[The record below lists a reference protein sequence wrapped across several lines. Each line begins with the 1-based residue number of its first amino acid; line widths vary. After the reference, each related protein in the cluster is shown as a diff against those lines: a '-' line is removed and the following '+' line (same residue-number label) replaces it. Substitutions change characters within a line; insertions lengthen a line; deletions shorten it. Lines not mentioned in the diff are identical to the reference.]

1 MWERAAERK
10 EERGVSRSLSRR
22 DFLRASG
29 GMVVGAYALGLV
41 GCGQTGGGGG
51 GGGAWEPTQDV
62 VMIVPFEAGGGSD
75 ILGRAMASGME
86 QVREGVNITVE
97 NRPSTTG
104 AVGYSY
110 LLEQQGDPHYM
121 LASETTAVALPIT
134 TETPWTWK
142 DFTPIGQ
149 IAEDATLLIVPQDSE
164 YGSLQDVI
172 DAAEQSRLTV
182 GVVGTTG
189 LDTIVFGLLE
199 ERAGVEFERVVFES
213 GGELVTALLGGD
225 IVMASLNPSEVIG
238 QLEAGD
244 LKALVAFAEKPY
256 EGGEL
261 ADVPTAKEEGF
272 DVSFTQ
278 YRGLFGPGGIQ
289 PEERQYWA
297 DALVAWTETDNFD
310 KYIQDN
316 YLISLIRTGQEFESY
331 LQEYEQTIRK
341 VLGETGG

>member
-1 MWERAAERK
+1 
-10 EERGVSRSLSRR
+10 
-22 DFLRASG
+22 
-29 GMVVGAYALGLV
+29 
-41 GCGQTGGGGG
+41 
-51 GGGAWEPTQDV
+51 
-62 VMIVPFEAGGGSD
+62 MIVPFEAGGGSD
-75 ILGRAMASGME
+75 ILGRAMAAGME

-110 LLEQQGDPHYM
+110 LLEQQGDPHFV

-134 TETPWTWK
+134 TETPWTWE

-164 YGSLQDVI
+164 FASLQDVI

-199 ERAGVEFERVVFES
+199 ENAGVEFERVVFES

-244 LKALVAFAEKPY
+244 LKALVAFAEQPY
-256 EGGEL
+256 ESGEL

-272 DVSFTQ
+272 DVAFTQ
-278 YRGLFGPGGIQ
+278 YRGLLGPGGIQ
-289 PEERQYWA
+289 PEARTYWA

-310 KYIQDN
+310 KYIRDN
-316 YLISLIRTGQEFESY
+316 YLISLIRTGQEFENY
-331 LQEYEQTIRK
+331 LQQYEKTIRE

>member
-1 MWERAAERK
+1 V
-10 EERGVSRSLSRR
+10 GRSLSRR

-29 GMVVGAYALGLV
+29 GMVVGTYALGLV

-51 GGGAWEPTQDV
+51 GGAGWEPTQDV

-75 ILGRAMASGME
+75 ILGRAMATGME

-110 LLEQQGDPHYM
+110 LLEQQGDPLYL

-134 TETPWTWK
+134 ADTPWTWE

-164 YGSLQDVI
+164 FGSLQDVI
-172 DAAEQSRLTV
+172 DAAKQSRLTV

-199 ERAGVEFERVVFES
+199 ENAGVEFERVVFES

-289 PEERQYWA
+289 PEERKYWA
-297 DALVAWTETDNFD
+297 DALVAWTDTDNFD

-316 YLISLIRTGQEFESY
+316 YLISLIRTGQEFENY
-331 LQEYEQTIRK
+331 LQEYEKTIRE
-341 VLGETGG
+341 VLAETEG

>member
-1 MWERAAERK
+1 M
-10 EERGVSRSLSRR
+10 GGSLSRR

-41 GCGQTGGGGG
+41 GCGQGGGGG

-121 LASETTAVALPIT
+121 LASETTGVALPIVA
-134 TETPWTWK
+134 ETPWTWE

-164 YGSLQDVI
+164 YGSLQDVV
-172 DAAEQSRLTV
+172 DAAKQRRLTV

-238 QLEAGD
+238 QIEAGD

-256 EGGEL
+256 EGGAL
-261 ADVPTAKEEGF
+261 ADVPIAKDEGF

-297 DALVAWTETDNFD
+297 DALVAWTKTDNYN

-331 LQEYEQTIRK
+331 LQQYEQTIRK

>member
-1 MWERAAERK
+1 V
-10 EERGVSRSLSRR
+10 GRSLSRR

-29 GMVVGAYALGLV
+29 GMVVGTYALGLV

-51 GGGAWEPTQDV
+51 GGSGWEPTQDV

-75 ILGRAMASGME
+75 ILGRAMATGME

-110 LLEQQGDPHYM
+110 LLEQQGDPLYL

-134 TETPWTWK
+134 ADTPWTWE

-164 YGSLQDVI
+164 FGSLQDVI
-172 DAAEQSRLTV
+172 DAAKQSRLTV

-199 ERAGVEFERVVFES
+199 EKAGVEFERVVFES

-289 PEERQYWA
+289 PEERKYWA
-297 DALVAWTETDNFD
+297 DALVAWTDTDNYD

-316 YLISLIRTGQEFESY
+316 YLISLIRTGQEFENY
-331 LQEYEQTIRK
+331 LQEYEKTIRE
-341 VLGETGG
+341 VLAETEG

>member
-1 MWERAAERK
+1 M
-10 EERGVSRSLSRR
+10 SSSLSRR

-41 GCGQTGGGGG
+41 GCGGQTGGGGG
-51 GGGAWEPTQDV
+51 GGAGWEPTQDV

-75 ILGRAMASGME
+75 ILGRAMAAGME

-110 LLEQQGDPHYM
+110 LLEQQGDPLYL

-134 TETPWTWK
+134 ADTPWTWE

-164 YGSLQDVI
+164 FASLQDVI

-199 ERAGVEFERVVFES
+199 ENAGVEFERVVFES

-289 PEERQYWA
+289 PEERKYWA
-297 DALVAWTETDNFD
+297 DALVAWTDTDNYD

-316 YLISLIRTGQEFESY
+316 YLISLIRTGQEFENY
-331 LQEYEQTIRK
+331 LQEYEKTIRD
-341 VLGETGG
+341 VLAETEG

>member
-1 MWERAAERK
+1 V
-10 EERGVSRSLSRR
+10 GRSLSRR

-29 GMVVGAYALGLV
+29 GMVVGTYALGLV

-51 GGGAWEPTQDV
+51 GGAGWEPTQDV

-75 ILGRAMASGME
+75 ILGRAMATGME

-110 LLEQQGDPHYM
+110 LLEQQGDPLYL

-134 TETPWTWK
+134 ADTPWTWE

-164 YGSLQDVI
+164 FGSLQDVI
-172 DAAEQSRLTV
+172 DAAKQSRLTV

-199 ERAGVEFERVVFES
+199 EKAGVEFERVVFES

-272 DVSFTQ
+272 DVAFTQ

-289 PEERQYWA
+289 PEERKYWA
-297 DALVAWTETDNFD
+297 DALVAWTDTDNYD

-316 YLISLIRTGQEFESY
+316 YLISLIRTGQEFENY
-331 LQEYEQTIRK
+331 LQEYEKTIRE
-341 VLGETGG
+341 VLAETEG

>member
-1 MWERAAERK
+1 V
-10 EERGVSRSLSRR
+10 GRSLSRR

-29 GMVVGAYALGLV
+29 GMVVGTYALGLV

-51 GGGAWEPTQDV
+51 GGSGWEPTQDV

-75 ILGRAMASGME
+75 ILGRAMATGME

-110 LLEQQGDPHYM
+110 LLEQQGDPLYL

-134 TETPWTWK
+134 ADTPWTWE

-164 YGSLQDVI
+164 FGSLQDVI
-172 DAAEQSRLTV
+172 DAAKQSRLTV

-199 ERAGVEFERVVFES
+199 EKAGVEFERVVFES

-289 PEERQYWA
+289 PEERKYWA
-297 DALVAWTETDNFD
+297 DALVAWTDTDNFD

-316 YLISLIRTGQEFESY
+316 YLISLIRTGQEFENY
-331 LQEYEQTIRK
+331 LQEYEKTIRE
-341 VLGETGG
+341 VLAETEG

>member
-1 MWERAAERK
+1 
-10 EERGVSRSLSRR
+10 
-22 DFLRASG
+22 
-29 GMVVGAYALGLV
+29 MVVGAYALGLV
-41 GCGQTGGGGG
+41 GCGGQTGGGGG
-51 GGGAWEPTQDV
+51 GGGWEPTQDA

-86 QVREGVNITVE
+86 KVREVNITVE

-134 TETPWTWK
+134 TETPWTWE

-149 IAEDATLLIVPQDSE
+149 IAEDATLMIVPQDSE
-164 YGSLQDVI
+164 FGSLQDVV
-172 DAAEQSRLTV
+172 DAAKQRRLTA
-182 GVVGTTG
+182 GVVSTTG
-189 LDTIVFGLLE
+189 LDTIVFGLLQ
-199 ERAGVEFERVVFES
+199 ERAGIELEYVVFES

-225 IVMASLNPSEVIG
+225 IHLASLNPSEVIG
-238 QLEAGD
+238 QIEAGD

-261 ADVPTAKEEGF
+261 ADVPIAKDEGY
-272 DVSFTQ
+272 DVAFTQ

-297 DALVAWTETDNFD
+297 DALVAWTETGNYD
-310 KYIQDN
+310 KYIRDN
-316 YLISLIRTGQEFESY
+316 YLISVISTGQEFENY
-331 LQEYEQTIRK
+331 LQEYEQTIRN
-341 VLGETGG
+341 VLGKTGG

>member
-1 MWERAAERK
+1 
-10 EERGVSRSLSRR
+10 
-22 DFLRASG
+22 
-29 GMVVGAYALGLV
+29 MVVGAYALGLA
-41 GCGQTGGGGG
+41 GCGQTGGGGD
-51 GGGAWEPTQDV
+51 GGAGWEPTQDV

-86 QVREGVNITVE
+86 KVREVNITVE

-110 LLEQQGDPHYM
+110 LLEQQGDPHYL

-134 TETPWTWK
+134 TETPWTWE

-149 IAEDATLLIVPQDSE
+149 IAEDATLMIVPQDSE
-164 YGSLQDVI
+164 FGSLQDVV
-172 DAAEQSRLTV
+172 DAAKQRRLTA
-182 GVVGTTG
+182 GVVSTTG
-189 LDTIVFGLLE
+189 LDTIVFGLLQ
-199 ERAGVEFERVVFES
+199 ERAGIEFEYVVFES

-225 IVMASLNPSEVIG
+225 ILLASLNPSEVIG
-238 QLEAGD
+238 QIEAGD

-261 ADVPTAKEEGF
+261 ADVPIAKDEGY
-272 DVSFTQ
+272 DVAFTQ
-278 YRGLFGPGGIQ
+278 YRGLFGPGGIP
-289 PEERQYWA
+289 PEARQYWA
-297 DALVAWTETDNFD
+297 DALVAWTETDNYD
-310 KYIQDN
+310 KYILDN

-331 LQEYEQTIRK
+331 LQEYEKTIRR

>member
-1 MWERAAERK
+1 M
-10 EERGVSRSLSRR
+10 GRSLSRR
-22 DFLRASG
+22 DFLHASG
-29 GMVVGAYALGLV
+29 GMVVGAYTLGLV
-41 GCGQTGGGGG
+41 GCGQAGGGG
-51 GGGAWEPTQDV
+51 GGGAGWEPTQDV

-75 ILGRAMASGME
+75 ILGRAMAAGME

-110 LLEQQGDPHYM
+110 LLEQQGDPHFV

-134 TETPWTWK
+134 TETPWTWE

-164 YGSLQDVI
+164 FASVQDVI

-199 ERAGVEFERVVFES
+199 ENAGVEFERVVFES

-225 IVMASLNPSEVIG
+225 ILLASLNPSEVIG

-256 EGGEL
+256 ESGEL

-272 DVSFTQ
+272 DVAFTQ
-278 YRGLFGPGGIQ
+278 YRGLLGPGGIQ

-297 DALVAWTETDNFD
+297 DALLAWTETDNFD

-331 LQEYEQTIRK
+331 LQEYEKTIRK
-341 VLGETGG
+341 VLGESGG

>member
-1 MWERAAERK
+1 
-10 EERGVSRSLSRR
+10 
-22 DFLRASG
+22 
-29 GMVVGAYALGLV
+29 MVVGAYALGLV
-41 GCGQTGGGGG
+41 GCGGQTGGGGG
-51 GGGAWEPTQDV
+51 GGGWEPTQDA

-86 QVREGVNITVE
+86 KVREVNITVE

-110 LLEQQGDPHYM
+110 LLEQQGDPHFV

-134 TETPWTWK
+134 TETPWTWE

-164 YGSLQDVI
+164 FASLQDVI

-199 ERAGVEFERVVFES
+199 ENAGVEFERVVFES

-225 IVMASLNPSEVIG
+225 IVTASLNPSEVIG
-238 QLEAGD
+238 QIEAGD

-261 ADVPTAKEEGF
+261 ADVPIAKDEGY
-272 DVSFTQ
+272 DVAFTQ
-278 YRGLFGPGGIQ
+278 YRGLLGPGGIQ

-297 DALVAWTETDNFD
+297 DALLAWTETDNYD

-316 YLISLIRTGQEFESY
+316 YLISLIRTGQEFENY
-331 LQEYEQTIRK
+331 LQEYEKTIRK

>member
-1 MWERAAERK
+1 
-10 EERGVSRSLSRR
+10 
-22 DFLRASG
+22 
-29 GMVVGAYALGLV
+29 MVVGAYALGLV

-51 GGGAWEPTQDV
+51 GAGWEPTQDA

-86 QVREGVNITVE
+86 KVREVNITVE

-134 TETPWTWK
+134 T
-142 DFTPIGQ
+142 
-149 IAEDATLLIVPQDSE
+149 TLMIVPQDSE
-164 YGSLQDVI
+164 FGSLQDVV
-172 DAAEQSRLTV
+172 DAAKQRRLTA
-182 GVVGTTG
+182 GVVSTTG
-189 LDTIVFGLLE
+189 LDTIVFGLLQ
-199 ERAGVEFERVVFES
+199 ERAGIEFEYVVFES

-225 IVMASLNPSEVIG
+225 ILLASLNPSEVIG
-238 QLEAGD
+238 QIEAGD

-261 ADVPTAKEEGF
+261 ADVPIAKDEGY

-297 DALVAWTETDNFD
+297 DALVAWTETDNYN

-316 YLISLIRTGQEFESY
+316 YLISLIRMGQEFESY
-331 LQEYEQTIRK
+331 LKEYEKTIRR

>member
-1 MWERAAERK
+1 
-10 EERGVSRSLSRR
+10 
-22 DFLRASG
+22 
-29 GMVVGAYALGLV
+29 MVVGAYALGLV
-41 GCGQTGGGGG
+41 GCGQTGDG
-51 GGGAWEPTQDV
+51 GGGAGWEPTQDA

-86 QVREGVNITVE
+86 KVREVNITVE

-134 TETPWTWK
+134 TETPWTWE

-149 IAEDATLLIVPQDSE
+149 IAEDATLMIVPQDSE
-164 YGSLQDVI
+164 FGSLQDVV
-172 DAAEQSRLTV
+172 DAAKQRRLTA
-182 GVVGTTG
+182 GVVSTTG

-199 ERAGVEFERVVFES
+199 ERAGIEFEYVVFES

-225 IVMASLNPSEVIG
+225 ILLASLNPSEVIG
-238 QLEAGD
+238 QIEAGD

-261 ADVPTAKEEGF
+261 ADVPIAKDEGY
-272 DVSFTQ
+272 DVAFTQ

-297 DALVAWTETDNFD
+297 DALLAWTETDNYK

-316 YLISLIRTGQEFESY
+316 YLISLIRMGQEFESY
-331 LQEYEQTIRK
+331 LQEYEKTIRK

>member
-1 MWERAAERK
+1 M
-10 EERGVSRSLSRR
+10 GRSLSRR

-29 GMVVGAYALGLV
+29 GMVVGAYTLGLV
-41 GCGQTGGGGG
+41 GCGQAGGG
-51 GGGAWEPTQDV
+51 GGGAGWEPTQDV

-75 ILGRAMASGME
+75 ILGRAMAAGME

-110 LLEQQGDPHYM
+110 LLEQQGDPHFV

-134 TETPWTWK
+134 TETPWTWE

-164 YGSLQDVI
+164 FASLQDVI

-199 ERAGVEFERVVFES
+199 ENAGVEFERVVFES

-225 IVMASLNPSEVIG
+225 IVMASLNPSEGIG

-272 DVSFTQ
+272 DVAFTQ
-278 YRGLFGPGGIQ
+278 YRGLLGPGGIQ

-310 KYIQDN
+310 KYIRDN
-316 YLISLIRTGQEFESY
+316 YLISLIRTGQEFENY
-331 LQEYEQTIRK
+331 LQQYEKTIRE

>member
-1 MWERAAERK
+1 M
-10 EERGVSRSLSRR
+10 GRSLSRR

-29 GMVVGAYALGLV
+29 GMAVGAYTLGLV
-41 GCGQTGGGGG
+41 GCGQAGGG
-51 GGGAWEPTQDV
+51 GGGAGWEPTQDV

-110 LLEQQGDPHYM
+110 LLEQQGDPHFV

-134 TETPWTWK
+134 AETPWTWE

-149 IAEDATLLIVPQDSE
+149 IAEDATLLVVPQDSE
-164 YGSLQDVI
+164 FGSLQDVI
-172 DAAEQSRLTV
+172 DAAKQSRLTV

-199 ERAGVEFERVVFES
+199 ERAGIEFERVVFES

-261 ADVPTAKEEGF
+261 ADVPTAKEEGY

-289 PEERQYWA
+289 PEEKKYWA
-297 DALVAWTETDNFD
+297 DALVAWTDTDNYD

-316 YLISLIRTGQEFESY
+316 YLISLIRTGQEFENY
-331 LQEYEQTIRK
+331 LQEYEKTIRD

>member
-1 MWERAAERK
+1 M
-10 EERGVSRSLSRR
+10 GGSLSRR

-41 GCGQTGGGGG
+41 GCGQGGGGG

-62 VMIVPFEAGGGSD
+62 VMIIPFEAGGGSD

-121 LASETTAVALPIT
+121 LASETTGVALPIVA
-134 TETPWTWK
+134 ETPWTWE

-164 YGSLQDVI
+164 FGSLQDVI

-261 ADVPTAKEEGF
+261 ADVPIAKDEGF

-297 DALVAWTETDNFD
+297 DALVAWTKTDNYN

-331 LQEYEQTIRK
+331 LQRYEQTIRK
-341 VLGETGG
+341 VLSETGG

>member
-1 MWERAAERK
+1 
-10 EERGVSRSLSRR
+10 
-22 DFLRASG
+22 
-29 GMVVGAYALGLV
+29 MVVGAYTLGLV
-41 GCGQTGGGGG
+41 GCGQAGGGG

-110 LLEQQGDPHYM
+110 LLEQQGDPHFL
-121 LASETTAVALPIT
+121 LASETTAVALPLT
-134 TETPWTWK
+134 AETPWTWE

-149 IAEDATLLIVPQDSE
+149 IAEDATTLIVPQDSE
-164 YGSLQDVI
+164 FGSLQDVV
-172 DAAEQSRLTV
+172 DAAKQRRLTV
-182 GVVGTTG
+182 GVAGTTG
-189 LDTIVFGLLE
+189 LDTIVFGILE
-199 ERAGVEFERVVFES
+199 ERAGIELEYVVFES
-213 GGELVTALLGGD
+213 GGEIVNALLGGD

-244 LKALVAFAEKPY
+244 LKALVVFADKQY

-261 ADVPTAKEEGF
+261 ADLPTAKQEGF

-278 YRGLFGPGGIQ
+278 YRGLFGPGDIQ
-289 PEERQYWA
+289 PEERTYWA
-297 DALVAWTETDNFD
+297 DALVAWTETDNYS

-316 YLISLIRTGQEFESY
+316 YLISLIRTGQEFENY
-331 LQEYEQTIRK
+331 LQEYEKTIQN
-341 VLGETGG
+341 VLGERGG

>member
-1 MWERAAERK
+1 
-10 EERGVSRSLSRR
+10 
-22 DFLRASG
+22 
-29 GMVVGAYALGLV
+29 MVVGAYALGLA

-51 GGGAWEPTQDV
+51 GAGWEPTQDA

-86 QVREGVNITVE
+86 KVREVNITVE

-134 TETPWTWK
+134 TETPWTWE

-149 IAEDATLLIVPQDSE
+149 IAEDATLMIVPQDSE
-164 YGSLQDVI
+164 FGSLQDVV
-172 DAAEQSRLTV
+172 DAAKQRRLTA
-182 GVVGTTG
+182 GVVSTTG
-189 LDTIVFGLLE
+189 LDTIVFGLLQ
-199 ERAGVEFERVVFES
+199 ERAGIELEYVVFES

-225 IVMASLNPSEVIG
+225 ILLASLNPSEVIG
-238 QLEAGD
+238 QIEAGD

-261 ADVPTAKEEGF
+261 ADVPIAKDEGY
-272 DVSFTQ
+272 DVAFTQ
-278 YRGLFGPGGIQ
+278 YRGLFGPGGI
-289 PEERQYWA
+289 PSEARKYWT
-297 DALVAWTETDNFD
+297 DALLAWTETDNYD

-316 YLISLIRTGQEFESY
+316 YLISLIRMGQEFESY
-331 LQEYEQTIRK
+331 LQEYEKTIRK